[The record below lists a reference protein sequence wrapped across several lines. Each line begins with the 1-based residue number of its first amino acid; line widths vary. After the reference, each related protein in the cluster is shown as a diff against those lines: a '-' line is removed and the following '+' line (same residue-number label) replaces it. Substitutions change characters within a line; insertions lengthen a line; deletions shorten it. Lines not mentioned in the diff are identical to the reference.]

1 VGVFLRRDS
10 GQAFLFV
17 VLILAVLLVAGTTG
31 VALASGL
38 KRISM
43 MQEWRTGAYFA
54 AEAGA
59 ERALLRLAREPEWR
73 DPAGFE
79 LAAPYLSSAGEQAG
93 TIVRVRVVD
102 APTQP
107 GFGRRVQITAT
118 GAWREAEQQ
127 IALTAVLASNTDLFN
142 GFSILPDAEIRR
154 VAVSGELRIEG
165 PAGKG
170 HLLIDGDLAVEV
182 GGYVAADA
190 YVSGRVEP
198 GGRARI
204 QGRVEEHFSGVPRF
218 PTVDK
223 EWLGRHATQVFAG
236 DLSIGDSGEDDLH
249 ISTLAGHGIYFVEG
263 TITIA
268 GAYHHRATLVAG
280 GDIRI
285 TGDLVR
291 AGGDAGLLTLIALG
305 GRDGAR
311 GDTAVLAENAV
322 VDALILAQGS
332 FSPAG
337 DVALRGGVVA
347 RSLAPAGRDAPPA
360 PAVRISCD
368 TAPVPANVPPREA
381 VRTRPRLE
389 SWVGG

>member
-1 VGVFLRRDS
+1 MRGDS

-17 VLILAVLLVAGTTG
+17 VLILAVLLVAGTVG

-38 KRISM
+38 KRVAM

-73 DPAGFE
+73 DPAGLE
-79 LAAPYLSSAGEQAG
+79 LAAPHLSSAGEQAG

-127 IALTAVLASNTDLFN
+127 VALTAVLASNADLFN
-142 GFSILPDAEIRR
+142 GLSILPDAEIRR
-154 VAVSGELRIEG
+154 VAVSGELHLES

-170 HLLIDGDLAVEV
+170 HLLTDGDLAVEV
-182 GGYVAADA
+182 GAFVSADA

-204 QGRVEEHFSGVPRF
+204 QGRVEERFSGIPRF
-218 PTVDK
+218 PTVDE
-223 EWLGRHATQVFAG
+223 EWLGRHATRVFAG
-236 DLSIGDSGEDDLH
+236 DISIGDSGEDDLD
-249 ISTLAGHGIYFVEG
+249 ISTLAGHGIYLVEG

-268 GAYHHRATLVAG
+268 GVYYHRATLVAG

-291 AGGDAGLLTLIALG
+291 AGGGAGLLTLIALG
-305 GRDGAR
+305 GRAGTG

-322 VDALILAQGS
+322 VDALILARGS

-347 RSLAPAGRDAPPA
+347 RSLAPA
-360 PAVRISCD
+360 VRISCD
-368 TAPVPANVPPREA
+368 TALVPANVPPREA